1 MGWTYSTGSSWTNQG
16 ISPAGTTE
24 INRGGQEMT
33 QTEKERLKDL
43 LYQAKFITDKV
54 NEDPFIGIYLTDLI
68 DLLDD
73 YKNGKIWH
81 EKKH

>member
-1 MGWTYSTGSSWTNQG
+1 MDILHRKQLNESRNISCGNNRNQ
-16 ISPAGTTE
+16 S
-24 INRGGQEMT
+24 RGGQEMT

-73 YKNGKIWH
+73 YKNGKI
-81 EKKH
+81 